1 MLRVSANPNNNQGL
15 TLFKYSILLPGL
27 FNVEICFVHSYCTC
41 FSSQFLAALEFQCSI
56 TLCPLYLSS
65 CVCIPH
71 LGFAL
76 PALFPALVVPCAL
89 LLDCIFVSSLVIQLN
104 HFSFSQLSALPLIAL
119 MCICSCCIPF
129 VRVFLYSL

>member
-1 MLRVSANPNNNQGL
+1 MFRFALCIL
-15 TLFKYSILLPGL
+15 T
-27 FNVEICFVHSYCTC
+27 V
-41 FSSQFLAALEFQCSI
+41 LALSFFEFQCSI

-89 LLDCIFVSSLVIQLN
+89 LLDCVFVSSLVIQLN
-104 HFSFSQLSALPLIAL
+104 RFSFSQLSALPLIAL

-129 VRVFLYSL
+129 VRVSVPVPLVFLSPSVCFFIVYSVPLLDFCLPFGLLLTCL